1 MKKIVAIVLV
11 AFTLTLTAN
20 RLQAQTTKTGFVSL
34 SELITSMPEYK
45 KADSS
50 MQDYQSALN
59 QNFEDMKREF
69 NEKDSLLSSKD
80 TAKYT
85 RAQLEIKRKQ
95 LGELYLKL
103 QGYQQQAGQLYQQK
117 QQELMAP
124 IQRKASEIVQTVAKE
139 NGYTYVFLK
148 DALIVSPP
156 ADDLLPLVKKKL
168 NLK

>member
-1 MKKIVAIVLV
+1 MKKIVAILLV
-11 AFTLTLTAN
+11 ATALTPAGN
-20 RLQAQTTKTGFVSL
+20 KLQAQTKFGYISL
-34 SELITSMPEYK
+34 SEMITGMPEYK

-50 MQDYQSALN
+50 MIDYQSALN

-80 TAKYT
+80 TARYT
-85 RAQLEIKRKQ
+85 RAQIEIKRKQ
-95 LGELYLKL
+95 LGELYMKL

-117 QQELMAP
+117 QQDLMAP
-124 IQRKASEIVQTVAKE
+124 IQKKAADIVQTVAKE

-148 DALIVSPP
+148 DALLVSPP

-168 NLK
+168 GMK

>member
-11 AFTLTLTAN
+11 ATTLTLAGN
-20 RLQAQTTKTGFVSL
+20 KLQAQTKFGYISL
-34 SELITSMPEYK
+34 SEMITGMPEYK

-117 QQELMAP
+117 QQDLMAP
-124 IQRKASEIVQTVAKE
+124 IQKKASDIVQTIAKE

-148 DALIVSPP
+148 DALLVSPP

-168 NLK
+168 ALK

>member
-11 AFTLTLTAN
+11 ATTLSFAGN
-20 RLQAQTTKTGFVSL
+20 KLQAQTKFGYISL
-34 SELITSMPEYK
+34 SEMITGMPEYK

-50 MQDYQSALN
+50 MVDYQSALN

-80 TAKYT
+80 TVKYT
-85 RAQLEIKRKQ
+85 RAQIEIKRKQ

-117 QQELMAP
+117 QQDLMAP
-124 IQRKASEIVQTVAKE
+124 IQKKAADIVQTIAKE

-148 DALIVSPP
+148 DALLVSPP

-168 NLK
+168 GLK

>member
-11 AFTLTLTAN
+11 ATALTLTGN
-20 RLQAQTTKTGFVSL
+20 KLQAQTKFGYISL
-34 SELITSMPEYK
+34 SEMITGMPEYK

-50 MQDYQSALN
+50 MVDYQSALN

-80 TAKYT
+80 TVKYT
-85 RAQLEIKRKQ
+85 RAQIEIKRKQ
-95 LGELYLKL
+95 LGELYMKL

-117 QQELMAP
+117 QQDLMAP
-124 IQRKASEIVQTVAKE
+124 IQKKAADIVQVVAKE
-139 NGYTYVFLK
+139 NGYSYVFLK
-148 DALIVSPP
+148 DALLVSPP

-168 NLK
+168 AMR

>member
-11 AFTLTLTAN
+11 ATTLSLAGN
-20 RLQAQTTKTGFVSL
+20 KLQAQTKFGYISL
-34 SELITSMPEYK
+34 SEMITSMPEYK

-85 RAQLEIKRKQ
+85 RAQIEIKRKQ

-117 QQELMAP
+117 QQDLMAP
-124 IQRKASEIVQTVAKE
+124 IQRKASEIVQSVAKE

-148 DALIVSPP
+148 DALLVSPP
-156 ADDLLPLVKKKL
+156 ADDILPLVKKKL
-168 NLK
+168 SLK

>member
-1 MKKIVAIVLV
+1 
-11 AFTLTLTAN
+11 
-20 RLQAQTTKTGFVSL
+20 
-34 SELITSMPEYK
+34 
-45 KADSS
+45 

-85 RAQLEIKRKQ
+85 RAQIEIKRKQ

-117 QQELMAP
+117 QQDLMAP
-124 IQRKASEIVQTVAKE
+124 IQRKAADIVQNVAKE

-148 DALIVSPP
+148 DALLVSPP
-156 ADDLLPLVKKKL
+156 ADDILPLVKKKL

>member
-11 AFTLTLTAN
+11 ATTLMLTGN
-20 RLQAQTTKTGFVSL
+20 RLQAQTSKFGFISL

-50 MQDYQSALN
+50 MQEYQAALN

-85 RAQLEIKRKQ
+85 KAQIEIKRKQ

-103 QGYQQQAGQLYQQK
+103 QQYQQQASQLYQQK
-117 QQELMAP
+117 QQDLMTP
-124 IQRKASEIVQTVAKE
+124 IQRKAADIVQNVAKE
-139 NGYTYVFLK
+139 NGYSYVFLK
-148 DALIVSPP
+148 DALLVSPP
-156 ADDLLPLVKKKL
+156 ADDLLPVVKKKL
-168 NLK
+168 GLK

>member
-11 AFTLTLTAN
+11 ATTLTLAGN
-20 RLQAQTTKTGFVSL
+20 KLQAQTKFGYISL
-34 SELITSMPEYK
+34 SEMITSMPEYK

-50 MQDYQSALN
+50 MQEYQTALN

-85 RAQLEIKRKQ
+85 RAQIEIKRKQ

-117 QQELMAP
+117 QQDLMAP

-148 DALIVSPP
+148 DALLVSPP
-156 ADDLLPLVKKKL
+156 ADDILPIVKKKL

>member
-1 MKKIVAIVLV
+1 MKKIVAILLV
-11 AFTLTLTAN
+11 ATTLTLAGN
-20 RLQAQTTKTGFVSL
+20 KLQAQTKLGYVSL

-50 MQDYQSALN
+50 MQDYQQALN

-69 NEKDSLLSSKD
+69 NEKDSMLSSKD

-117 QQELMAP
+117 QQDLMAP
-124 IQRKASEIVQTVAKE
+124 IQRKAAEFVQTVAKE

-168 NLK
+168 TLK

>member
-11 AFTLTLTAN
+11 ATTLTLAGN
-20 RLQAQTTKTGFVSL
+20 KLQAQTKLGYVSL

-50 MQDYQSALN
+50 MQDYQQALN

-124 IQRKASEIVQTVAKE
+124 IQKKAADIVQTVAKD

>member
-11 AFTLTLTAN
+11 ATTLSLAGN
-20 RLQAQTTKTGFVSL
+20 KLQAQTKFGYISL
-34 SELITSMPEYK
+34 SEMITSMPEYK

-85 RAQLEIKRKQ
+85 RAQIEIKRKQ

-117 QQELMAP
+117 QQDLMAP

-148 DALIVSPP
+148 DALLVSPP
-156 ADDLLPLVKKKL
+156 ADDILPLVKKKL
-168 NLK
+168 SLK

>member
-11 AFTLTLTAN
+11 ATTLTLAGN
-20 RLQAQTTKTGFVSL
+20 KLQAQTKLGYVSL

-50 MQDYQSALN
+50 MQDYQQALN

-117 QQELMAP
+117 QQDLMAP
-124 IQRKASEIVQTVAKE
+124 IQKKAADYVQTVAKE

-148 DALIVSPP
+148 DALIVTPP

-168 NLK
+168 SLR

>member
-1 MKKIVAIVLV
+1 M
-11 AFTLTLTAN
+11 
-20 RLQAQTTKTGFVSL
+20 
-34 SELITSMPEYK
+34 ITSMPEYK

-69 NEKDSLLSSKD
+69 SEKDSLLSSKD
-80 TAKYT
+80 TVKYT
-85 RAQLEIKRKQ
+85 RAQIEIKRKQ

-117 QQELMAP
+117 QQDLMAP
-124 IQRKASEIVQTVAKE
+124 IQKKASDIVQTVAKE

-148 DALIVSPP
+148 DALLVSPP
-156 ADDLLPLVKKKL
+156 ADDILPLVKKKL

>member
-20 RLQAQTTKTGFVSL
+20 RLQAQASKTGFISL

-124 IQRKASEIVQTVAKE
+124 IQRKASDIVQNVAKE

>member
-11 AFTLTLTAN
+11 ATTLTLAGN
-20 RLQAQTTKTGFVSL
+20 KLQAQTKLGYISL
-34 SELITSMPEYK
+34 SEMITGMPEYK

-50 MQDYQSALN
+50 MQDYQQALN

-117 QQELMAP
+117 QQDLMAP
-124 IQRKASEIVQTVAKE
+124 IQKKAADIVQTVAKE

-168 NLK
+168 SLK

>member
-1 MKKIVAIVLV
+1 MKRIVGIVLV
-11 AFTLTLTAN
+11 AATLSLAGN
-20 RLQAQTTKTGFVSL
+20 KVQAQSKLGFISL
-34 SELITSMPEYK
+34 SELITAMPEYK

-59 QNFEDMKREF
+59 QNFDDMKREF
-69 NEKDSLLSSKD
+69 SEKDSLLSSKD
-80 TAKYT
+80 TVKYT
-85 RAQLEIKRKQ
+85 RAQIEIKRKQ
-95 LGELYLKL
+95 LGELYMKL

-117 QQELMAP
+117 QQDLMAP
-124 IQRKASEIVQTVAKE
+124 IQKKAADVVQTVAKE

-148 DALIVSPP
+148 DALLVSPP

>member
-11 AFTLTLTAN
+11 AATLSLAGN
-20 RLQAQTTKTGFVSL
+20 KLQAQTKFGYISL
-34 SELITSMPEYK
+34 SEMITSMPEYK

-85 RAQLEIKRKQ
+85 RAQIEIKRKQ
-95 LGELYLKL
+95 LGELYVKL

-117 QQELMAP
+117 QQDLMAP
-124 IQRKASEIVQTVAKE
+124 IQRKASDIVQTVAKE

-148 DALIVSPP
+148 DALLVSPP